1 MAEVFLNPAFTSIS
15 GRIGDV
21 VFFSYGGRTFFRA
34 YVVPRNPDT
43 PAQRSNRDLFRRA
56 MKSWQGLSLFDKNAY
71 NRRARRLGMTG
82 HNLFISRYMIAQSNN
97 SGPGASQGALRAD
110 SKDDPDGFSSFQ
122 VRGRSV
128 SGSVERSLPYY
139 ARKVLGQLEI
149 VHVVERAVAV
159 VGRSGAEVRVRAV
172 QNVLPMPG

>member
-43 PAQRSNRDLFRRA
+43 PAQRSNRRIFSEA
-56 MKSWQGLSLFDKNAY
+56 MKAW
-71 NRRARRLGMTG
+71 
-82 HNLFISRYMIAQSNN
+82 
-97 SGPGASQGALRAD
+97 QGALRAD

-149 VHVVERAVAV
+149 VHVVERSVAV

>member
-43 PAQRSNRDLFRRA
+43 PAQRSNRRLFSEA
-56 MKSWQGLSLFDKNAY
+56 MKAWQGLSLFDKNAY

-97 SGPGASQGALRAD
+97 SGPGPSQGALRTD
-110 SKDDPDGFSSFQ
+110 SKDDPAGFSSFQ

-128 SGSVERSLPYY
+128 PGSVVMHKREY
-139 ARKVLGQLEI
+139 ADSARCPRHECRYRDQA
-149 VHVVERAVAV
+149 HCAPA
-159 VGRSGAEVRVRAV
+159 
-172 QNVLPMPG
+172 PT